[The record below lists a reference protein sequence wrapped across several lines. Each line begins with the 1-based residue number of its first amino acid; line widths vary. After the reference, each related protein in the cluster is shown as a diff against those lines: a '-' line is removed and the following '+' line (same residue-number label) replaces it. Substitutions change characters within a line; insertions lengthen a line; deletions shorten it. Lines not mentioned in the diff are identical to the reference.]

1 MKVPYGEEKEY
12 YTFSLFLVL
21 CNRGLTCAVCVFL
34 LWVSPAAN
42 DSASAFLPPIGVKNQ
57 QILET
62 RKVQDYSNK

>member
-42 DSASAFLPPIGVKNQ
+42 DLASALLPPSG
-57 QILET
+57 
-62 RKVQDYSNK
+62 RKGF